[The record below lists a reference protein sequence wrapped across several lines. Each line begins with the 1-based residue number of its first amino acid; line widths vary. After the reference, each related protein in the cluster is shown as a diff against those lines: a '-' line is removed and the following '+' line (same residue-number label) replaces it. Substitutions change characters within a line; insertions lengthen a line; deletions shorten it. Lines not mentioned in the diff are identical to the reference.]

1 MAYSSCCAFTEP
13 LEVNTTVTSFRMW
26 QRGGVQAPLKVAGLI
41 SSSNSYNFALKTV
54 THTSAIR

>member
-1 MAYSSCCAFTEP
+1 MVYSSCFAFTEP

-26 QRGGVQAPLKVAGLI
+26 QRGGVQALKVAGLI

-54 THTSAIR
+54 TRTSAIR